1 MSADVIV
8 SGPLFDVRAQ
18 VMVDHML
25 DEILQEVGDYAL
37 YQWRMNLEDSWREP
51 TGAYMARTNL
61 ARREHD
67 LVTNDHGSVYGPWL
81 EGTGSRNAPVTRFK
95 GYAAARR
102 ATATVQRKAKAL
114 GQPYAD
120 KWVARI
126 NGEGG

>member
-1 MSADVIV
+1 MSYDVHV
-8 SGPLFDVRAQ
+8 SGPMFDVRAQ
-18 VMVDHML
+18 RYTDNML

-37 YQWRMNLEDSWREP
+37 YQWRINLEDSWREP

-61 ARREHD
+61 AVRDRER
-67 LVTNDHGSVYGPWL
+67 VTNDHGSVYGPWL

-102 ATATVQRKAKAL
+102 ATVTVQRKAKQL
-114 GQPYAD
+114 GQPAVD

-126 NGEGG
+126 NEEA